1 MSRSERGFTLAE
13 SLLVL
18 SVFMIIS
25 SITAF
30 TVKPQ
35 YEKAEVDSFLTQFQT
50 DLYYAQQYSLAHQIE
65 TTVSIQADQHSYYIR
80 TRFDQPL
87 LVQRTYSNQIKV
99 IPLSQPLFFK
109 FTPDGNITKF
119 GTLAIEADS
128 KSYRMTF
135 LIGKGRFYV
144 TEK

>member
-1 MSRSERGFTLAE
+1 MAE

-18 SVFMIIS
+18 AVFMIVS

-35 YEKAEVDSFLTQFQT
+35 YEKAETDSFLTQFQT
-50 DLYYAQQYSLAHQIE
+50 DLYYAQQYAMAHQIE
-65 TTVSIQADQHSYYIR
+65 TTVNIQADQHYYYIR

-87 LVQRTYSNQIKV
+87 LVRRTYSNHIKV

-109 FTPDGNITKF
+109 FTPDGNINKF
-119 GTLAIEADS
+119 GTLAIEAGS
-128 KSYRMTF
+128 KAYRMTF

-144 TEK
+144 TEQ